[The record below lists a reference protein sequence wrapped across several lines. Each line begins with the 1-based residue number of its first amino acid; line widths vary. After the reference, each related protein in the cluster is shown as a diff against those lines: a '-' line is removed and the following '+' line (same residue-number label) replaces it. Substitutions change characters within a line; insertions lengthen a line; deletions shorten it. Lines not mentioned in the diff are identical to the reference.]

1 MDGPARAAE
10 PGRSNEVLTELIGKI
25 ARRDEGA
32 LAELYDRT
40 SRVVYGLALQ
50 MVAEQSA
57 AEDVTLEVYR
67 QVWRGAD
74 AFAPEQGTVLN
85 WLVVL
90 ARGRALDWL
99 RCSGASVAFQNDR
112 AAENN
117 EKSEAFWGSRG
128 DSGDGGSD
136 STRAQL
142 VRQFVFQLP
151 NDERKVIGLALF
163 RGLTHTDI
171 ARRTGLPHGAV
182 KLRIRNGMIQLRE
195 RLSLLNG
202 REGRDMAARV
212 AQEHENRFR
221 A

>member
-57 AEDVTLEVYR
+57 
-67 QVWRGAD
+67 AD